1 MSSISEQVS
10 EESKVYNGL
19 ASYSSVVE
27 PDKLESLSNYYD
39 DHVDLTTVAQNG
51 FFDPAVQA
59 EAAFIRF
66 GASSTTNKTFGTN
79 GTLGVGGQ

>member
-19 ASYSSVVE
+19 ASYSVVE
-27 PDKLESLSNYYD
+27 PEKLESLSNYYD

-79 GTLGVGGQ
+79 GTLGVGQ